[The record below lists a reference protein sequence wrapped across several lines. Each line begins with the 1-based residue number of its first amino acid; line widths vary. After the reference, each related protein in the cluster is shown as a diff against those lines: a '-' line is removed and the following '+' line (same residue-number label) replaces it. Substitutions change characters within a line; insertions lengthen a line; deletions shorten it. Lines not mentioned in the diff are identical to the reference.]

1 MWYRYEL
8 VPLHTVVLIIVV
20 GCEHALALLDMTE
33 DPVELVERRV
43 GKNQSALAFQS
54 NASGSGYDSQVSM
67 TGQEGAKA

>member
-43 GKNQSALAFQS
+43 GKNQFALALGRVLYLHTSTQS
-54 NASGSGYDSQVSM
+54 LGQVVL
-67 TGQEGAKA
+67 